1 MNTLVELYDKE
12 AMENILGSC
21 IFQPRHV
28 VYLCDVHDSTMRREK
43 AVYRVFERRK
53 METMPR
59 FYYVD
64 TGNPAAIRRALEA
77 IARDWTDCVFDF
89 TGGKDLVLLMAG
101 GFCQK
106 HNLPGYYI
114 DIDRQRFVP
123 VFGCQDLAAQFAM
136 PRLRAGD
143 FFAASGAG
151 ILGYGHFPL
160 SWMDEEFEQ
169 DVLRVWECIMATPGR
184 WGNVAGFFQAAF
196 RGSAEEQLTYHT
208 RQRLGSGPQST
219 VRVDLAALRRLRA
232 AGVLTW
238 LECDG
243 DRVAF
248 TIKNELLKKCLSN
261 HGIWL
266 ELYGYLCAKQTGWFD
281 DVRTSLL
288 IDWDGE
294 DAAAGTRNEVDIF
307 LLKGVT
313 PVFISCK
320 MGSPSALALA
330 EIKTIS
336 TKFGG
341 SRAKTVLLTASAVK
355 SENHVIAQR
364 ARDMNI
370 TIIDRGDLG
379 RRDLSTQLVRIAKS
393 WPES

>member
-1 MNTLVELYDKE
+1 
-12 AMENILGSC
+12 
-21 IFQPRHV
+21 
-28 VYLCDVHDSTMRREK
+28 
-43 AVYRVFERRK
+43 
-53 METMPR
+53 MP
-59 FYYVD
+59 
-64 TGNPAAIRRALEA
+64 
-77 IARDWTDCVFDF
+77 
-89 TGGKDLVLLMAG
+89 
-101 GFCQK
+101 
-106 HNLPGYYI
+106 H
-114 DIDRQRFVP
+114 
-123 VFGCQDLAAQFAM
+123 
-136 PRLRAGD
+136 LRAGD
-143 FFAASGAG
+143 FFSASGAG

-169 DVLRVWECIMATPGR
+169 DVLRVWECIMAAPGR

-196 RGSAEEQLTYHT
+196 RASAEEQLTYHT
-208 RQRLGSGPQST
+208 RQRLGTGGQST

-248 TIKNELLKKCLSN
+248 TIKNGLLKKCLSN

-294 DAAAGTRNEVDIF
+294 DASAGTRNEVDIF

-370 TIIDRGDLG
+370 TLIDRGDLG
-379 RRDLSTQLVRIAKS
+379 RRDLGAQLVRIAKS